1 MRNVQLLDDLD
12 EVETEPAPRRRGF
25 RFPFR
30 LFGLA
35 LVLALVGGG
44 LFFLRGPVSED
55 SPAADN
61 RALTDTDA
69 TTKAIGDVSN
79 ALTRVFT
86 YGPDDTAT
94 AERAATES
102 LTGHAA
108 ADYQRLFGQVK
119 QQVVAQRLTLK
130 THVVRAGLISLNG
143 GRAQLLV
150 FLDQVATRASKA
162 LGTPAAAQLSVTAE
176 LKDGLW
182 RITEIKAR

>member
-1 MRNVQLLDDLD
+1 MRNAQLLDDLD
-12 EVETEPAPRRRGF
+12 AEEAAPAPRRRGF
-25 RFPFR
+25 PFK
-30 LFGLA
+30 LLASA
-35 LVLALVGGG
+35 LVLALAGGG
-44 LFFLRGPVSED
+44 LFFVRGPVSED

-86 YGPDDTAT
+86 YGPEDTAT
-94 AERAATES
+94 AERAASES

-108 ADYQRLFGQVK
+108 TDYQRLFGQVK
-119 QQVVAQRLTLK
+119 QQAVAQRLTLK
-130 THVVRAGLISLNG
+130 THVVRAGLISLTG
-143 GRAQLLV
+143 GHAQLLV
-150 FLDQVATRASKA
+150 FLDQVATRAGKPS
-162 LGTPAAAQLSVTAE
+162 GTPAAAQLSVTAE